1 MAKKIN
7 SDEELLREYHT
18 YLRLE
23 RGFSPNTIEGYEM
36 DLLKLRKYTAKHAI
50 DLVHTTFDQLQ
61 EFVFETFKVFPSETT
76 QARILAGIHAWYR
89 FLLYKEYIDQD
100 PSELLEGPKK
110 AKHLP
115 VVLTLEEINRLMAAI
130 DLSSNE
136 GHRNRAMM
144 EILYGSGLRVSEL
157 VNLPLSHIYLEEHY
171 MLIEGKGSKQRLV
184 PLSPVAEE
192 WFGYWMQERS
202 TWPVKPEA
210 RDFAFI
216 NRYGRPLTRAMVFT
230 IVKKLCSEAGIN
242 KIISPHTLRHS
253 FATHLLQNG
262 ADLRVIQQLLGHEDL
277 ATTEIYTHLEVAD
290 LRKAVLKYHPANQ
303 IPNSF
308 SSSKGE
314 EL

>member
-1 MAKKIN
+1 MAKTIK
-7 SDEELLREYHT
+7 SDIELLKEYHT

-36 DLLKLRKYTAKHAI
+36 DLEKLRDYAQEHNV
-50 DLVHTTFDQLQ
+50 DVVHMDFDTLQ
-61 EFVFETFKVFPSETT
+61 DFIFEKFKTIQSEAT
-76 QARILAGIHAWYR
+76 QARILAGIHSWFR
-89 FLLYKEYIDQD
+89 FLLYKDYIEQD

-110 AKHLP
+110 SKHLP
-115 VVLTLEEINRLMAAI
+115 TVLTLDEVNRMMAAI

-157 VNLPLSHIYLEEHY
+157 INLRLSQIYLNEHY

-184 PLSPVAEE
+184 PISPVAEE
-192 WFGYWMQERS
+192 WFGYWMQERA
-202 TWPVKPEA
+202 TWPVKPESK
-210 RDFAFI
+210 DTAFV

-230 IVKKLCSEAGIN
+230 IVRKLCAEAGIT
-242 KIISPHTLRHS
+242 KTVSPHTLRHS

-277 ATTEIYTHLEVAD
+277 ATTEIYTHLEIAD
-290 LRKAVLKYHPANQ
+290 LRKAILQCHPAN
-303 IPNSF
+303 F
-308 SSSKGE
+308 S
-314 EL
+314 